1 MQVTETNS
9 DGLKREF
16 KVVVAASDLDARL
29 NDRLAKLKDRVQIRG
44 FRPGKVPVTHLRKV
58 YGRAAMAETIEEV
71 VRETNAKIVTDGG
84 FKLAMDPKIT
94 MPESQSEI
102 EGIIAGK
109 SDLAYTVALEVV
121 PKITLADFKQIA
133 LEQLTAEVS
142 DAEVEEAVGKI
153 AEQSRPFG
161 PKGEGGKAEKGDR
174 VTVKFTGTIDGQPFE
189 GGTGDDIAVQIGSNT
204 FIPGFE
210 EQLVGT
216 KVGETRTIKTPFPE
230 NYLKAELAGKNAE
243 FEVTAKAIDTPGQ
256 VTADDAFAKQ
266 LGLESIAKLREAV
279 KERIARE
286 HTTASRAKLKRQ
298 LLDALDERHKFD
310 LPPTLVD
317 QEFENVWQTVENDL
331 KQQGRTLKDEGTNE
345 DEARAEYRKIAER
358 RVRLGLVIAEIG
370 DKNGIKVTDEEVS
383 RAVVD
388 KARQFPGQEQQV
400 WDYYKNNPQAV
411 ASLRAP
417 IYEEK
422 VVDFLTE
429 LTQVTDKKVS
439 REELYKDD
447 EADKATV

>member
-133 LEQLTAEVS
+133 LERLTAEVS
-142 DAEVEEAVGKI
+142 DPEVEEAVGKI

-210 EQLVGT
+210 DQLIGMAS
-216 KVGETRTIKTPFPE
+216 GETRTVNVTFPQ
-230 NYLKAELAGKNAE
+230 NYLAPTLAGKAAV
-243 FEVTAKAIDTPGQ
+243 FEVTA
-256 VTADDAFAKQ
+256 
-266 LGLESIAKLREAV
+266 
-279 KERIARE
+279 
-286 HTTASRAKLKRQ
+286 
-298 LLDALDERHKFD
+298 
-310 LPPTLVD
+310 
-317 QEFENVWQTVENDL
+317 
-331 KQQGRTLKDEGTNE
+331 
-345 DEARAEYRKIAER
+345 
-358 RVRLGLVIAEIG
+358 
-370 DKNGIKVTDEEVS
+370 
-383 RAVVD
+383 
-388 KARQFPGQEQQV
+388 
-400 WDYYKNNPQAV
+400 
-411 ASLRAP
+411 
-417 IYEEK
+417 
-422 VVDFLTE
+422 
-429 LTQVTDKKVS
+429 
-439 REELYKDD
+439 
-447 EADKATV
+447 